1 MRSISTNGEQTT
13 PAFIQS
19 QLQRF
24 FGYSSLRSP
33 QAEIVECLLQRR
45 DALIVLPTGAGKSV
59 CFQLPAL
66 MQSGLTLVISPLVAL
81 MENQV
86 QELRQRNLPAALLH
100 SELPKSQYRRTL
112 WALERQQ
119 LRLLYLSPETLLS
132 ANVWRVLCQPNLT
145 IRAIILDEAHC
156 LTQWGES
163 FRPAYYRLGA
173 VRRSLLQHKPNH
185 PTIAV
190 AAFTATADAQTQQT
204 IQRLLQLEQPRLFR
218 LNPHR
223 ANLDLTVQTVWT
235 PHQRRQRLLQFLQA
249 RSGQVGLVYVR
260 TRRTSEELA
269 TWLTQQGYVTAAYHA
284 GLSPTERR
292 AIEQG
297 WLNGRL
303 PFVVCTNA
311 FGMGINQAGC
321 RWIVHFQAPLLLSE
335 YVQEVGRA
343 GRDGNPAAA
352 LMLVSERTGWLD
364 PDDRQRWRY
373 FEAQSQKQV
382 RTAKALIAKLP
393 LQGDVT
399 TVSRQFPDGAIALS
413 LLHSQ
418 GCLQWEDPFRYVI
431 TGRSRSNLGHS
442 NTQAAASMKQY
453 LKTRQCRWQFLLS
466 AFGFEAEASQFR
478 CGHCDNCRS
487 SLRSQPALNRP
498 MNPDQH

>member
-1 MRSISTNGEQTT
+1 MQSTSTSRQAT
-13 PAFIQS
+13 PALIQS
-19 QLQRF
+19 ELQRF
-24 FGYSSLRSP
+24 FGYSNLRSP
-33 QAEIVECLLQRR
+33 QAEIVECLLQQH

-66 MQSGLTLVISPLVAL
+66 MQPGLMLVVSPLVAL

-100 SELPKSQYRRTL
+100 SELPKNQYRRTL
-112 WALERQQ
+112 WAVEQQQ

-145 IRAIILDEAHC
+145 IQAIVLDEAHC
-156 LTQWGES
+156 LTQWGET
-163 FRPAYYRLGA
+163 FRPDYCRLGA

-185 PTIAV
+185 PAIAV
-190 AAFTATADAQTQQT
+190 AAFTATADTQTQQT
-204 IQRLLQLEQPRLFR
+204 IQHSLQLEQPRVFR

-235 PHQRRQRLLQFLQA
+235 PHQRRQRLLKFLQA
-249 RSGQVGLVYVR
+249 WSEQVGLVYVR
-260 TRRTSEELA
+260 TRRASEELA
-269 TWLTQQGYVTAAYHA
+269 TWLTQQGYETAAYHA
-284 GLSPTERR
+284 GLSPNERR
-292 AIEQG
+292 VIEQG

-303 PFVVCTNA
+303 QFVVCTNA
-311 FGMGINQAGC
+311 FGMGINQASC
-321 RWIVHFQAPLLLSE
+321 RWIVHFQAPVLLSE

-382 RTAKALIAKLP
+382 RAAKMLIPKLP
-393 LQGDVT
+393 RQGDVM
-399 TVSRQFPDGAIALS
+399 TVSRQFPEGAIALS

-418 GCLQWEDPFRYVI
+418 GCLEWEDPFRYII
-431 TGRSRSNLGHS
+431 TGRSPSKLVHS
-442 NTQAAASMKQY
+442 NIQAASAMKQY
-453 LKTRQCRWQFLLS
+453 LNTRRCRWQFLLS
-466 AFGFEAEASQFR
+466 AFGFEAEANQFR
-478 CGHCDNCRS
+478 CGHCDNCGPS
-487 SLRSQPALNRP
+487 SLRSRTALNRP
-498 MNPDQH
+498 MNPD